1 MNNDSIIKDFLKFC
15 FFFWN
20 EVFKEKRIILI
31 MNTRKILARALL
43 VS

>member
-1 MNNDSIIKDFLKFC
+1 MNNDSIIKDFLK

-31 MNTRKILARALL
+31 MNIRKILARALL